1 VSERATEARNHGAER
16 LEEHE
21 PVIDPKATL
30 TIIRNAPDDVQ
41 DRWVR
46 VFIDEGPEEILRYG
60 RTLTRELPAGRHR
73 VRAHNTL
80 SADTIE
86 FDAAPG
92 EALRINVYNRVAK
105 GGVLMLMATGFAF
118 INVRL
123 ELTTESRDRATESPN
138 HGAENPG
145 PSTRNR

>member
-1 VSERATEARNHGAER
+1 MS
-16 LEEHE
+16 
-21 PVIDPKATL
+21 DPAAGNELPATL
-30 TIIRNAPDDVQ
+30 TFVRNAPDDVQ

-46 VFIDEGPEEILRYG
+46 LFIDEGPEEILRYG
-60 RTLTRELPAGRHR
+60 ETLTRELPAGRHR

-92 EALRINVYNRVAK
+92 QAVRIKVFNSVAK

-123 ELTTESRDRATESPN
+123 ELETT
-138 HGAENPG
+138 PG
-145 PSTRNR
+145 SGTT

>member
-1 VSERATEARNHGAER
+1 MSDSATEARKHRAGRVGE
-16 LEEHE
+16 LHDPSSE
-21 PVIDPKATL
+21 PTATL

-46 VFIDEGPEEILRYG
+46 VYIDEGPEEILRYG
-60 RTLTRELPAGRHR
+60 HTLSRELPAGRHR

-80 SADTIE
+80 SSDTIE

-92 EALRINVYNRVAK
+92 QAVRIKVFNTVAK

-123 ELTTESRDRATESPN
+123 ELDSAAD
-138 HGAENPG
+138 
-145 PSTRNR
+145 

>member
-1 VSERATEARNHGAER
+1 MNDAAPRA
-16 LEEHE
+16 EEH
-21 PVIDPKATL
+21 ATL
-30 TIIRNAPDDVQ
+30 TITRNAPDDVQ

-46 VFIDEGPEEILRYG
+46 VFIDDGPEEILRYG
-60 RTLTRELPAGRHR
+60 EVMSRALAPGRHR

-80 SADTIE
+80 SADTLD

-92 EALRINVYNRVAK
+92 QALHIRCFNTVAK

-123 ELTTESRDRATESPN
+123 VLDTSPAPA
-138 HGAENPG
+138 GK
-145 PSTRNR
+145 

>member
-1 VSERATEARNHGAER
+1 VS
-16 LEEHE
+16 
-21 PVIDPKATL
+21 DPAASIPPNATL
-30 TIIRNAPDDVQ
+30 TLIRNAPDDVQ

-60 RTLTRELPAGRHR
+60 QTLTRELPAGRHR

-80 SADTIE
+80 SADAIE
-86 FDAAPG
+86 FDAGPG
-92 EALRINVYNRVAK
+92 EAVRIKVFNTVAK

-123 ELTTESRDRATESPN
+123 ELESAVE
-138 HGAENPG
+138 
-145 PSTRNR
+145 

>member
-1 VSERATEARNHGAER
+1 VSDAATSAEPQAA
-16 LEEHE
+16 L
-21 PVIDPKATL
+21 TL
-30 TIIRNAPDDVQ
+30 VRNAPDDVQ

-46 VFIDEGPEEILRYG
+46 VFIDEGKEEILRYG
-60 RTLTRELPAGRHR
+60 ETMTRALPAGRHR

-80 SADTIE
+80 SSDTIE

-92 EALRINVYNRVAK
+92 QNIRVKVYNTVAK

-123 ELTTESRDRATESPN
+123 EVATELPN
-138 HGAENPG
+138 DGAGNAG
-145 PSTRNR
+145 PSNRDG

>member
-1 VSERATEARNHGAER
+1 VS
-16 LEEHE
+16 
-21 PVIDPKATL
+21 DPSTPTTSPRSSPADAAAFTRTNATL
-30 TIIRNAPDDVQ
+30 TITRNAPDDVQ

-46 VFIDEGPEEILRYG
+46 VFIDEGAEEILRYG
-60 RTLTRELPAGRHR
+60 QVLSRELAPGRHR

-80 SADTIE
+80 SADTLE

-92 EALRINVYNRVAK
+92 QTVHIRCFNTVAK

-123 ELTTESRDRATESPN
+123 VLEPQPATTA
-138 HGAENPG
+138 AE
-145 PSTRNR
+145 

>member
-1 VSERATEARNHGAER
+1 VN
-16 LEEHE
+16 
-21 PVIDPKATL
+21 DPAAGIESPATL
-30 TIIRNAPDDVQ
+30 TLIRNAPDDVQ

-46 VFIDEGPEEILRYG
+46 VFIDEAPEEILRYG
-60 RTLTRELPAGRHR
+60 QTLTRDLPAGRHR

-92 EALRINVYNRVAK
+92 QAVRIKVFNTVAK

-123 ELTTESRDRATESPN
+123 ELETAS
-138 HGAENPG
+138 GAD
-145 PSTRNR
+145 SV

>member
-1 VSERATEARNHGAER
+1 VSEPAAGNES
-16 LEEHE
+16 
-21 PVIDPKATL
+21 PATL
-30 TIIRNAPDDVQ
+30 TFVRNAPDDVQ

-46 VFIDEGPEEILRYG
+46 LFIDDGPEEILRYG
-60 RTLTRELPAGRHR
+60 ETLTRKLPAGHHR

-80 SADTIE
+80 SADTVE

-92 EALRINVYNRVAK
+92 QAVRIKVFNSVAK

-123 ELTTESRDRATESPN
+123 ELATEPWDR
-138 HGAENPG
+138 GVDDAG
-145 PSTRNR
+145 PDQND

>member
-1 VSERATEARNHGAER
+1 VSEPAAGNAS
-16 LEEHE
+16 
-21 PVIDPKATL
+21 PATL
-30 TIIRNAPDDVQ
+30 TFVRNAPDDVQ

-46 VFIDEGPEEILRYG
+46 LFIDDGPEEILRYG
-60 RTLTRELPAGRHR
+60 ETLTRKLPAGHHR

-92 EALRINVYNRVAK
+92 QAVRIKVFNSVAK

-123 ELTTESRDRATESPN
+123 ELATE
-138 HGAENPG
+138 
-145 PSTRNR
+145 

>member
-1 VSERATEARNHGAER
+1 VS
-16 LEEHE
+16 
-21 PVIDPKATL
+21 DPAASIPPNATL
-30 TIIRNAPDDVQ
+30 TLIRNAPDDVQ

-60 RTLTRELPAGRHR
+60 QTLTRELPAGRHR

-86 FDAAPG
+86 FDAGPG
-92 EALRINVYNRVAK
+92 QAVRIKVFNTVAK

-123 ELTTESRDRATESPN
+123 ELESAVE
-138 HGAENPG
+138 
-145 PSTRNR
+145 

>member
-1 VSERATEARNHGAER
+1 MSDPATEARNHGAER
-16 LEEHE
+16 LGERQE
-21 PVIDPKATL
+21 PRSESSATL

-46 VFIDEGPEEILRYG
+46 LFIDDGPEEILRYG
-60 RTLTRELPAGRHR
+60 ETLTRALPAGHHR

-92 EALRINVYNRVAK
+92 QAVRIKVFNSVAK

-123 ELTTESRDRATESPN
+123 ELATE
-138 HGAENPG
+138 
-145 PSTRNR
+145 